1 MKQVKGLTNRIV
13 AMPMSDIL
21 IVGAV
26 PGTVLASELQADFGQ
41 TSEIAAEVPE
51 GADTEE
57 VCRD

>member
-13 AMPMSDIL
+13 AMLMPGML

-26 PGTVLASELQADFGQ
+26 PGIVLASELQTDFGQ

-51 GADTEE
+51 GTDTEE
-57 VCRD
+57 VC